1 MKYILVIE
9 GQETPLDET
18 IAASDDV
25 LRTTIAAYMP
35 QLANAEIQRRTEG
48 DTVRIQ
54 MLKRAGTKG
63 SVAAVC
69 QDLRAAPPQLN
80 PALSL
85 VWQIE
90 QLELQKDLDIA
101 ALITLQ
107 PQIEVAY
114 SNGQK
119 WEAAIARANLDL
131 CHAPAIPARI
141 TPELV

>member
-18 IAASDDV
+18 IAANDDV

-35 QLANAEIQRRTEG
+35 LLANAEIQRRTEG

-69 QDLRAAPPQLN
+69 QNLRTAPPQLN

-90 QLELQKDLDIA
+90 QLKLQKDLDIT
-101 ALITLQ
+101 ALIALQ
-107 PQIEVAY
+107 PQIEAAY
-114 SNGQK
+114 TNGQK
-119 WEAAIARANLDL
+119 WEVAIASANLDL
-131 CHAPAIPARI
+131 CRAPAAPARI
-141 TPELV
+141 TPKLI